1 MRRKRRN
8 PSLVRAPLLG
18 GRIDEERLRGELG
31 ARSEPESVAAPAPVI
46 RECLVRL
53 RVPGTNATFTSEDPS
68 LRVGD
73 AVVVEAEGG
82 ADVGVILRLAPVDEL
97 SPRRVLRRLTEVD
110 GETRTKLARRETEAL
125 HYCRARVD
133 ERGLPMK
140 VVGSELTLAGTRLT
154 LFFTSEDR
162 VDFREL
168 VRDLA
173 ARFHT
178 RIELRQIGVR
188 DAARHTGG
196 TGICGRELC
205 CSTFL
210 PKFEPVSIRMAKD
223 QNLPLQ
229 HEKLAGYC
237 GRLRCCLQYEHELY
251 REGRK
256 QLPKLGKRV
265 LTSEGEGRVK
275 DVNVLRGLVRV
286 QLGRGTFVEV
296 SADAL
301 EVPTDVLDQQ
311 KRQREAEERRDE
323 GAGESKSAKRRR
335 RRKRKKDEGE

>member
-1 MRRKRRN
+1 MRRARRN
-8 PSLVRAPLLG
+8 PSLLRGPLLG
-18 GRIDEERLRGELG
+18 GQVNEAQLRRELG
-31 ARSEPESVAAPAPVI
+31 PPQTTPDTLDEPLL

-53 RVPGTNATFTSEDPS
+53 RVPGTAACFTSDDPS

-73 AVVVEAEGG
+73 EVVVEAEGG
-82 ADVGVILRLAPVDEL
+82 ADVGVILRFDPAEDM
-97 SPRRVLRRLTEVD
+97 SPRRVLRRL
-110 GETRTKLARRETEAL
+110 GEADRENRKRLVQREKEALQYCRTK
-125 HYCRARVD
+125 VK
-133 ERGLPMK
+133 ERDLPMK
-140 VVGSELTLAGTRLT
+140 MVGSEITLAGTRLT
-154 LFFTSEDR
+154 LYFTSEDR
-162 VDFREL
+162 VNFREL

-210 PKFEPVSIRMAKD
+210 PKFEPISIRMAKD
-223 QNLPLQ
+223 QNLALQ

-256 QLPKLGKRV
+256 NLPKLGKRV
-265 LTSEGEGRVK
+265 MTAEGEGRVK
-275 DVNVLRGLVRV
+275 DVNVLKGIVRV
-286 QLGRGTFVEV
+286 QLGRGRFVEV
-296 SADAL
+296 TADSL
-301 EVPTDVLDQQ
+301 ELPADVVEQQ
-311 KRQREAEERRDE
+311 KRQRDAEQRRQD
-323 GAGESKSAKRRR
+323 GGGESKSAKRRR
-335 RRKRKKDEGE
+335 RRKKKKAEDE